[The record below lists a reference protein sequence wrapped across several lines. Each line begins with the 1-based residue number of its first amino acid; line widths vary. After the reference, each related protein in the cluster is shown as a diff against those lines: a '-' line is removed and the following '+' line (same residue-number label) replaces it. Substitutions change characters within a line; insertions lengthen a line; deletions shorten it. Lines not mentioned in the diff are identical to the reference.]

1 LKYQLLHERFG
12 DKERNNY
19 LCNMNYN
26 EDIYAKT
33 NPELIMELG
42 SRFKEYRL
50 TCRMTQKQVAE
61 QAGVSLFTI
70 KAFESGRAYNI
81 TMGSFLA
88 MLRAINYLEE
98 IEKLLPEIPPTPEMI
113 EIINKNK
120 PKRIK
125 NGR

>member
-1 LKYQLLHERFG
+1 
-12 DKERNNY
+12 
-19 LCNMNYN
+19 MNYS

-33 NPELIMELG
+33 NAELIIELG

-50 TCRMTQKQVAE
+50 VCRLTQKQVAE

-88 MLRAINYLEE
+88 MLRAISFLEE
-98 IEKLLPEIPPTPEMI
+98 VEKLLPPLPPTTEMI
-113 EIINKNK
+113 EKMNKNK

-125 NGR
+125 NGK

>member
-1 LKYQLLHERFG
+1 
-12 DKERNNY
+12 
-19 LCNMNYN
+19 MNY
-26 EDIYAKT
+26 EDDIYGKT

-42 SRFKEYRL
+42 KRFKDYRL
-50 TCRMTQKQVAE
+50 TCRMTQKEVAE

-70 KAFESGRAYNI
+70 KAFENGRAYNI

-88 MLRAINYLEE
+88 LLRAINFLEE
-98 IEKLLPEIPPTPEMI
+98 IEKLLPELPPTPEMI
-113 EIINKNK
+113 EKMNNKK

>member
-1 LKYQLLHERFG
+1 LKYQLLSLKFG
-12 DKERNNY
+12 DKGRNYY
-19 LCNMNYN
+19 LCSMNYT

-33 NPELIMELG
+33 NSELVTELG
-42 SRFKEYRL
+42 RRFKDYRL
-50 TCRMTQKQVAE
+50 VCRMTQKQVAE

-88 MLRAINYLEE
+88 MLRAINFLEE
-98 IEKLLPEIPPTPEMI
+98 VEKLLPALPPTPEMI
-113 EIINKNK
+113 EKINKNK

-125 NGR
+125 NG

>member
-1 LKYQLLHERFG
+1 
-12 DKERNNY
+12 
-19 LCNMNYN
+19 MNYN

-81 TMGSFLA
+81 TIGSFLA

>member
-1 LKYQLLHERFG
+1 MDYTE
-12 DKERNNY
+12 N
-19 LCNMNYN
+19 
-26 EDIYAKT
+26 IYGKT

-50 TCRMTQKQVAE
+50 ICRMTQKEVAE

-70 KAFESGRAYNI
+70 KDFENGRAINI

-88 MLRAINYLEE
+88 MLRAINLLEE
-98 IEKLLPEIPPTPEMI
+98 IEKLLPELPPTPEMI
-113 EIINKNK
+113 EKLNKHK

-125 NGR
+125 KRR

>member
-1 LKYQLLHERFG
+1 
-12 DKERNNY
+12 
-19 LCNMNYN
+19 MNST

-33 NPELIMELG
+33 NSELVTELG
-42 SRFKEYRL
+42 RRFKDYRL
-50 TCRMTQKQVAE
+50 VCRMTQKQVAE

-88 MLRAINYLEE
+88 MLRAINFLEE
-98 IEKLLPEIPPTPEMI
+98 VEKLLPALPPTPKMI
-113 EIINKNK
+113 EKINKNK

-125 NGR
+125 NG

>member
-1 LKYQLLHERFG
+1 
-12 DKERNNY
+12 
-19 LCNMNYN
+19 MNYN

-81 TMGSFLA
+81 TMGCFLA